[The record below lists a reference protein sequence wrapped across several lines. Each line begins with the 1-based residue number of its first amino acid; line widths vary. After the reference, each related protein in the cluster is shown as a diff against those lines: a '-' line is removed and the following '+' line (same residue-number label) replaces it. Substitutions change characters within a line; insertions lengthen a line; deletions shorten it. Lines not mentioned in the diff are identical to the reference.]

1 MFQEIVDLYKSNSFD
16 VPQEIRDKARRG
28 LELRRKYGRGGFDA
42 KQAKKHGVGSGVQR
56 ASDLMSGRVSYRT
69 VKRMYSYLSRAKG
82 YKDNRNEK
90 GEPSAGMIAYL
101 LWGGEPALS
110 WSKRIIEQQEKKIKK
125 AVPDKYLSGLSAEDK
140 AERKKEIKRRSKQAK
155 QGKVSYEPMHGD
167 DKAKT
172 KPSKYTRTQ
181 VAKLI
186 REETKDNSKK
196 EFIRASSKVAKA
208 PRSIIEQVY
217 DRGLKAWATSGHRA
231 GTTAQ
236 QWAIARVY
244 SFLSGGKTSKTADK
258 DLFTKW
264 KS

>member
-1 MFQEIVDLYKSNSFD
+1 MFQELVNLYKNDSFD
-16 VPQEIRDKARRG
+16 VPQQIRDNAKRG
-28 LELRRKYGRGGFDA
+28 LELRRKYKRGGFDA

-56 ASDLMSGRVSYRT
+56 ASDLISGRVSYRT
-69 VKRMYSYLSRAKG
+69 VKRMFSYLSRAKG
-82 YKDNRNEK
+82 YKDNRNDK

-101 LWGGEPALS
+101 LWGGVPALA
-110 WSKRIIEQQEKKIKK
+110 WSKKIIEQREGVKK
-125 AVPDKYLSGLSAEDK
+125 AVPKKYLSGISDEDK
-140 AERKKEIKRRSKQAK
+140 EKRKKEIKRRSKQASR
-155 QGKVSYEPMHGD
+155 GKVSYEPMHGD

-172 KPSKYTRTQ
+172 KPSKYTKTQ
-181 VAKLI
+181 IAKEI
-186 REETKDNSKK
+186 REETKNNTKK
-196 EFIRASSKVAKA
+196 EFIRASSKVAKV
-208 PRSIIEQVY
+208 PKSIIEQVY

-231 GTTAQ
+231 GATPQ